1 MYRRTITSSTSKF
14 LNNMKSIAQQT
25 YNDEVKT
32 YMKRSKKEL
41 VKMVIECTQ
50 TLAMYLKE
58 RRKQEIKIKKI

>member
-1 MYRRTITSSTSKF
+1 
-14 LNNMKSIAQQT
+14 MKSIAQQT

>member
-1 MYRRTITSSTSKF
+1 MITSSTSKF

-58 RRKQEIKIKKI
+58 RREQEIKIKKI

>member
-1 MYRRTITSSTSKF
+1 
-14 LNNMKSIAQQT
+14 MKSIAQQT

-58 RRKQEIKIKKI
+58 RREQEIKIKKI